1 MFCTSCGN
9 QLPSGATTCPNCGR
23 PAGYA
28 TPMNYSAPQPM
39 SAAPQINNY
48 LVPAILV
55 TLCCCLPGGV
65 VAIVYAAQVNTKLQ
79 VGDVAGAEASA
90 RNAKLW
96 CWIGFAGGIV
106 VALGYGLLTSF
117 AIINQR

>member
-9 QLPSGATTCPNCGR
+9 QLPDGATTCPNCGR
-23 PAGYA
+23 SVGYA
-28 TPMNYSAPQPM
+28 TPMVSASPLSMPP
-39 SAAPQINNY
+39 AVQINNY

-65 VAIVYAAQVNTKLQ
+65 VAIIYAAQVNTKLQ
-79 VGDVAGAEASA
+79 TGDVAGAEAA
-90 RNAKLW
+90 AKNAKMW
-96 CWIGFAGGIV
+96 CWIGFGGGV
-106 VALGYGLLTSF
+106 LVALIYGFLTSF